1 MKLFCKDEMQR
12 LEQAAAQ
19 TGTSLGT
26 MMERAGAA
34 VADEVEKRC
43 RPIQG
48 RRVVVLCGKGNNG
61 GDGFVCAGEF
71 FRRGAVCTVVL
82 VQGEPQTGLA
92 KEAFAR
98 LPEEIPCLKLPGD
111 RQAAER
117 AIRQAEALVDCV
129 FGFSFRGELPREAG
143 ELLALCNQQDCLR
156 VAADLPSGA
165 ECDTGRAG
173 GETFRAQATVTFTG
187 KKPANC
193 SYPAKEYCGETVVRQ
208 VGVPAALAEE
218 AQTRMF
224 ELDESFPGR
233 WLPRPDVQCNKGSQG
248 KLLLVCGSYGMA
260 GACIMAARAALRCGV
275 GLVQVAVEKELYPI
289 LAQAVPEAVFL
300 ILDLEA
306 GRGAWEPKL
315 LAALNGC
322 SACLIGCGLGGL
334 SETLCPVVLAHC
346 EKPLVVDADGLNFCA
361 KHPEV
366 FEGAQGALGPYP
378 PPGGDGPAVRGQHSG
393 DPVGP
398 AGGRQDQG
406 PGDRGRG
413 GPERGGYHHRR
424 AGRPLCHKPHGEP
437 RHGQGRQRRRA
448 GGDGGLPAGPG
459 GAPLPGRGPGGVPPR
474 VRRGPVRGG
483 PVPAGYAA
491 HGPDRNAA
499 PSVPVLYRTVKI

>member
-1 MKLFCKDEMQR
+1 M
-12 LEQAAAQ
+12 
-19 TGTSLGT
+19 
-26 MMERAGAA
+26 
-34 VADEVEKRC
+34 
-43 RPIQG
+43 
-48 RRVVVLCGKGNNG
+48 
-61 GDGFVCAGEF
+61 
-71 FRRGAVCTVVL
+71 L
-82 VQGEPQTGLA
+82 VQGEPQTCLA
-92 KEAFAR
+92 REAFAR
-98 LPEEIPCLKLPGD
+98 TPKEIPCLSLPGD

-117 AIRQAEALVDCV
+117 AVRQAEALVDCV

-193 SYPAKEYCGETVVRQ
+193 SYPAKEYCGGRTVVRQ

-224 ELDESFPGR
+224 ELDGSFPGR

-366 FEGAQGALGPYP
+366 FEGAQGPWVLTPHPGEMARLCGDSIAEIQSDRLGAAKTKARETGAVVALKGAATIIAGP
-378 PPGGDGPAVRGQHSG
+378 DGRCAINPT
-393 DPVGP
+393 
-398 AGGRQDQG
+398 
-406 PGDRGRG
+406 
-413 GPERGGYHHRR
+413 
-424 AGRPLCHKPHGEP
+424 GEP

-483 PVPAGYAA
+483 PVPAGYAC
-491 HGPDRNAA
+491 P
-499 PSVPVLYRTVKI
+499 RT

>member
-1 MKLFCKDEMQR
+1 MKLFCRDEMQR

-26 MMERAGAA
+26 MMDRAGAA

-61 GDGFVCAGEF
+61 GDGFVCAGEL
-71 FRRGAVCTVVL
+71 FRQGAVCTVVL

-98 LPEEIPCLKLPGD
+98 LPKEVPCLKLPGD

-224 ELDESFPGR
+224 ELDGSFPGR

-366 FEGAQGALGPYP
+366 FESAQGPWVLTPHPGEMARLCGDSIAEIQSDRLGAAKTKARETGAVVALKGAATIIAGPDSRCAINP
-378 PPGGDGPAVRGQHSG
+378 TGNPGMAKGGSG
-393 DPVGP
+393 DVLAGMVGSLL
-398 AGGRQDQG
+398 AQ
-406 PGDRGRG
+406 
-413 GPERGGYHHRR
+413 
-424 AGRPLCHKPHGEP
+424 
-437 RHGQGRQRRRA
+437 
-448 GGDGGLPAGPG
+448 
-459 GAPLPGRGPGGVPPR
+459 GVPPFQAAAL
-474 VRRGPVRGG
+474 G
-483 PVPAGYAA
+483 AYLHGYA
-491 HGPDRNAA
+491 GDRCAA
-499 PSVPVLYRTVKI
+499 ALSQRAMLPTDLIEMLPQVFRYFTGR

>member
-1 MKLFCKDEMQR
+1 MKLFCRDEMQR

-26 MMERAGAA
+26 MMDRAGAA

-61 GDGFVCAGEF
+61 GDGFVCAGEL

-98 LPEEIPCLKLPGD
+98 LPKEVPCLKLPGD

-117 AIRQAEALVDCV
+117 AVRQAEALVDCV

-165 ECDTGRAG
+165 ECDTGRVG

-208 VGVPAALAEE
+208 VVVPAALA
-218 AQTRMF
+218 
-224 ELDESFPGR
+224 
-233 WLPRPDVQCNKGSQG
+233 
-248 KLLLVCGSYGMA
+248 
-260 GACIMAARAALRCGV
+260 
-275 GLVQVAVEKELYPI
+275 
-289 LAQAVPEAVFL
+289 
-300 ILDLEA
+300 
-306 GRGAWEPKL
+306 
-315 LAALNGC
+315 
-322 SACLIGCGLGGL
+322 
-334 SETLCPVVLAHC
+334 
-346 EKPLVVDADGLNFCA
+346 
-361 KHPEV
+361 
-366 FEGAQGALGPYP
+366 
-378 PPGGDGPAVRGQHSG
+378 
-393 DPVGP
+393 
-398 AGGRQDQG
+398 
-406 PGDRGRG
+406 
-413 GPERGGYHHRR
+413 
-424 AGRPLCHKPHGEP
+424 
-437 RHGQGRQRRRA
+437 
-448 GGDGGLPAGPG
+448 
-459 GAPLPGRGPGGVPPR
+459 
-474 VRRGPVRGG
+474 
-483 PVPAGYAA
+483 
-491 HGPDRNAA
+491 
-499 PSVPVLYRTVKI
+499 